1 MKRLYSIGLLSFTVF
16 TIYAQSNI
24 QIINNEKVIGKN
36 YKTNNDIQS
45 KEYIFPDRIDN
56 YFIDTTMNLL
66 TVQLRGTSKNGK
78 WLNNSGDLVLYD
90 LSNNSIKWTKKIYY
104 QQGGIEEYNN
114 LIIQTIGN
122 KSYCLNM
129 NNGENQWEIKNTI
142 YFVDPFQKI
151 GIGYKFKTTTGYTNT
166 LEGID
171 LTKGNSIWK
180 REINREYSWNNIFHL
195 NDSLIVVVAA
205 GLHSINLRNGE
216 GWDYNTITGRK
227 DYTETVLTNAAGVAL
242 GVLTGAFI
250 TSTGHNLVREVVSNV
265 LLDSSSFY
273 FASREKI
280 SKIDRNGQI
289 KWASPLP
296 EDLTSAS
303 TIFTKDSI
311 IYMINKGFA
320 FMGYR
325 QMNFGKP
332 FIAAFNLNSGR
343 QLFLKTLSEQK
354 DQINSY
360 KIYRDTVYFVFKDR
374 VSKYSLKDGS
384 FITKKSFDIET
395 LGELKY
401 FIGGQVYLKTDSIFN
416 NLTDIDSTSHYLF
429 TNTGKTLVINN
440 KLELLNQIDYNQ
452 LYMFYHKTKDYK
464 FLARNNETTVID
476 NQNKKV
482 AELNVSRNALLIG
495 LKLFDIKEKSFMEID
510 LTELFKK

>member
-24 QIINNEKVIGKN
+24 QIINNEKIIGKN

-78 WLNNSGDLVLYD
+78 WLNNYGDLVLYD

-122 KSYCLNM
+122 KSYCLNI
-129 NNGENQWEIKNTI
+129 NNGENQWEVKNTI
-142 YFVDPFQKI
+142 YYVDPFQKI

-171 LTKGNSIWK
+171 LTNGKSIWK

-195 NDSLIVVVAA
+195 NDSVIVVVAA
-205 GLHSINLRNGE
+205 GLHSINLRNGV

-242 GVLTGAFI
+242 GVLTGAFV

-280 SKIDRNGQI
+280 SKVDRN
-289 KWASPLP
+289 
-296 EDLTSAS
+296 
-303 TIFTKDSI
+303 
-311 IYMINKGFA
+311 
-320 FMGYR
+320 
-325 QMNFGKP
+325 
-332 FIAAFNLNSGR
+332 
-343 QLFLKTLSEQK
+343 
-354 DQINSY
+354 
-360 KIYRDTVYFVFKDR
+360 
-374 VSKYSLKDGS
+374 
-384 FITKKSFDIET
+384 
-395 LGELKY
+395 
-401 FIGGQVYLKTDSIFN
+401 
-416 NLTDIDSTSHYLF
+416 
-429 TNTGKTLVINN
+429 
-440 KLELLNQIDYNQ
+440 
-452 LYMFYHKTKDYK
+452 
-464 FLARNNETTVID
+464 
-476 NQNKKV
+476 
-482 AELNVSRNALLIG
+482 
-495 LKLFDIKEKSFMEID
+495 
-510 LTELFKK
+510 